1 MLKKMQDSSIEEIIT
16 ATRFSARQA
25 GFRSLANKYFQLSYF
40 TNKIVWITGASSGI
54 GEALT
59 YELAKQGAR
68 IIISARREEE
78 LKRVQQQ
85 AGASNI
91 YVLPLDLEA
100 SATFPAKV
108 QEAINA
114 FSQIDIMIHNGGIS
128 QRSTVKDTLP
138 AVQRKVMEVDYFSY
152 IELTRLLLPHL
163 QQRKTGHIVAISSV
177 MGKIGTPMRSAYA
190 AAKHALH
197 GFFDCLRAEVWKDN
211 IKVTLIMPGYIRT
224 QVSMNAVT
232 ASGEKL
238 NELGKNIGHG
248 YPANKTAQQILNAI
262 QKGKFEKYVGRPFS
276 QEWMAIH
283 LMRLF
288 PTLAVRV
295 FKNAVPQ

>member
-1 MLKKMQDSSIEEIIT
+1 L
-16 ATRFSARQA
+16 
-25 GFRSLANKYFQLSYF
+25 QLSYF
-40 TNKIVWITGASSGI
+40 TNKVVWITGASSGI

-68 IIISARREEE
+68 LIISARRSAE

-85 AGASNI
+85 AGTSNV

-100 SATFPAKV
+100 SATFPDKV

-128 QRSTVKDTLP
+128 NRGTVKDTLP
-138 AVQRKVMEVDYFSY
+138 AVQRKVMEIDYFSY
-152 IELTRLLLPHL
+152 IELTRLLLPHM
-163 QQRKTGHIVAISSV
+163 QERKTGHIVAISSV

-224 QVSMNAVT
+224 QVSLNAVT
-232 ASGEKL
+232 ATGEKL

-248 YPANKTAQQILNAI
+248 YPAGKTAQQILNAI

>member
-1 MLKKMQDSSIEEIIT
+1 MQDSSIEEIIT
-16 ATRFSARQA
+16 VTHFLRIQA

-59 YELAKQGAR
+59 YELAKQGAK
-68 IIISARREEE
+68 IIISARRQEE

-100 SATFPAKV
+100 AASFPEKV
-108 QEAINA
+108 QEALGA

-152 IELTRLLLPHL
+152 IELTRLLLPHM
-163 QQRKTGHIVAISSV
+163 QARKAGHIVAISSV

-197 GFFDCLRAEVWKDN
+197 GFFDCLRAEVWNDN

-224 QVSMNAVT
+224 QVSLNAVT

-248 YPANKTAQQILNAI
+248 YPADKTAQQILGAI

-283 LMRLF
+283 LMRFF
-288 PTLAVRV
+288 PTMAMKI

>member
-1 MLKKMQDSSIEEIIT
+1 M
-16 ATRFSARQA
+16 
-25 GFRSLANKYFQLSYF
+25 SYF
-40 TNKIVWITGASSGI
+40 SNKTVWITGASSGI

-59 YELAKQGAR
+59 YELVKQGANV
-68 IIISARREEE
+68 IISSRRAEE
-78 LKRVQQQ
+78 LKRVQHQACQNGSSGQ
-85 AGASNI
+85 AGASNV

-100 SATFPAKV
+100 AGSFPAKV
-108 QEAINA
+108 QEAIGA
-114 FSQIDIMIHNGGIS
+114 FTQIDIMIHNGGIS
-128 QRSTVKDTLP
+128 QRSKVKYTLP

-152 IELTRLLLPHL
+152 IELTRLLLPHM
-163 QQRKTGHIVAISSV
+163 QQRKTGHIIVISSV

-197 GFFDCLRAEVWKDN
+197 GFFDCLRAEIWRDN

-224 QVSMNAVT
+224 QVSLNAVT

-238 NELGKNIGHG
+238 NELGKNIGNG
-248 YPANKTAQQILNAI
+248 YPAGKTARQILKAI

-288 PTLAVRV
+288 PTLAFKI
-295 FKNAVPQ
+295 FKNAVPE

>member
-1 MLKKMQDSSIEEIIT
+1 
-16 ATRFSARQA
+16 
-25 GFRSLANKYFQLSYF
+25 
-40 TNKIVWITGASSGI
+40 
-54 GEALT
+54 
-59 YELAKQGAR
+59 
-68 IIISARREEE
+68 
-78 LKRVQQQ
+78 
-85 AGASNI
+85 
-91 YVLPLDLEA
+91 
-100 SATFPAKV
+100 
-108 QEAINA
+108 
-114 FSQIDIMIHNGGIS
+114 MIHNGGIS
-128 QRSTVKDTLP
+128 QRGTVKDTLP
-138 AVQRKVMEVDYFSY
+138 AVQRKVMEIDYFSY
-152 IELTRLLLPHL
+152 IELTRLLLPHM
-163 QQRKTGHIVAISSV
+163 QQRKAGHIVAISSV

-197 GFFDCLRAEVWKDN
+197 GFFDCLRAEVWNDN

-248 YPANKTAQQILNAI
+248 YEAGKTAQQILNAI

-288 PTLAVRV
+288 PTMAIKV
-295 FKNAVPQ
+295 FKSAVPQ